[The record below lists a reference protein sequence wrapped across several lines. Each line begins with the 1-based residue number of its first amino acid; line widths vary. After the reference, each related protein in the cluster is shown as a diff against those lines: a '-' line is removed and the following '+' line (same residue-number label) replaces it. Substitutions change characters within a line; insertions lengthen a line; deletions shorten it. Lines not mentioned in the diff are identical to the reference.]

1 MQKAMR
7 SHEKPLAKQCLS
19 RRNIHVGP
27 TSVFTKSSFFKLVL
41 RACSSGKAKHRKP
54 GPIPSRHTRAKI
66 WNTQIYLADR
76 KTKLTWG
83 PSCGA
88 LNMPQIYIYNI
99 YISLWTK
106 KTHPRW
112 TFAKEQI
119 ISEVNIGNA
128 CCRPNGKTIHFGN
141 HYVPLSPS
149 LSQGVQRL
157 RVAKSLHFVFWC
169 LSYSNIS
176 SILL

>member
-1 MQKAMR
+1 MWDLRQSLPNRHFSNWFCVLAPPGRPSIASQGLFRAVIREPR
-7 SHEKPLAKQCLS
+7 SGIHKFIWPIARRSSPEGQVVELSTCL
-19 RRNIHVGP
+19 
-27 TSVFTKSSFFKLVL
+27 K
-41 RACSSGKAKHRKP
+41 
-54 GPIPSRHTRAKI
+54 
-66 WNTQIYLADR
+66 
-76 KTKLTWG
+76 
-83 PSCGA
+83 
-88 LNMPQIYIYNI
+88 YIYNIYI